1 MEGKMQKFSTLETWW
16 MLRNAKSSCSW
27 ARGIWFTQATP
38 KFAFMTWLSMLDR
51 MSTLDR
57 ISKWN
62 QRIDTTCALCK
73 SAPET
78 RNHLFF
84 MCAYSSQI
92 WEHIARGILCGSYT
106 NVWSEIVSII
116 GDETMERKRLFC
128 VRYAFQA
135 VLYAVWRERN
145 KIIHGDKLLPLT
157 TLKRM
162 IDKGIRNKITLMRN
176 HGVKGMGELMQFWFL
191 TRV

>member
-1 MEGKMQKFSTLETWW
+1 
-16 MLRNAKSSCSW
+16 
-27 ARGIWFTQATP
+27 
-38 KFAFMTWLSMLDR
+38 
-51 MSTLDR
+51 
-57 ISKWN
+57 
-62 QRIDTTCALCK
+62 
-73 SAPET
+73 
-78 RNHLFF
+78 
-84 MCAYSSQI
+84 
-92 WEHIARGILCGSYT
+92 
-106 NVWSEIVSII
+106 
-116 GDETMERKRLFC
+116 MERKRLFC

-145 KIIHGDKLLPLT
+145 RIMHGEKLLPLS